1 MFYNEDLVINSE
13 IIWSFSKIKE
23 ELSDAYPNGK
33 SLTEH
38 LTTIDGLYTW
48 KIEFYPNGKDAET
61 KNKLYVSLTL
71 INVKDGAET
80 NVDAECNYYLIC
92 KVKVK
97 S

>member
-1 MFYNEDLVINSE
+1 MFDNEDLVINSE